1 VKYYST
7 DVERELSPERLGI
20 AADLVGYQF
29 RLWCACAKHEN
40 GGIVR
45 DCRRWSENRWRWLAG
60 ITKRTIRRLLAR
72 GLVRWLG
79 DHLVVLDFNAYGLAV
94 LQQRR
99 LEGAKSVKR
108 RWDRHRSPTRSP
120 NTKDRSATG
129 DPVGDRS
136 GPPPPA
142 QRSASSSSPAIE
154 VVEAGGGRL
163 PDGTWERIWAELP
176 NRRPYWKPK
185 AREAIEAVV
194 VPDQVVE
201 FLDFLTSGKR
211 TPSWKR
217 SPPTPLTIA
226 EDFRSRR
233 RPPAAARKTAPTTKE
248 QLPSRDQ
255 IRAGWDQ
262 VVDRSRPRKETGT

>member
-7 DVERELSPERLGI
+7 DVDRELSPQRLGI

-29 RLWCACAKHEN
+29 RLWCACAKEEN

-60 ITKRTIRRLLAR
+60 ISKRTIRRLLTR

-79 DHLVVLDFNAYGLAV
+79 DHLVVLDFNTYGVAA

-99 LEGAKSVKR
+99 SEAANAAKR
-108 RWDRHRSPTRSP
+108 RWSRHAGRIAGG
-120 NTKDRSATG
+120 NAKDRSGTG

-136 GPPPPA
+136 GPPGQA

-154 VVEAGGGRL
+154 VVEAGGGGL

-176 NRRPYWKPK
+176 NRRSYWKPK

-194 VPDQVVE
+194 VPDQVLE
-201 FLDFLTSGKR
+201 FLDFLTSAKK
-211 TPSWKR
+211 TASWKR

-233 RPPAAARKTAPTTKE
+233 PPAARKAPGPAPAKQE
-248 QLPSRDQ
+248 PSRDQ
-255 IRAGWDQ
+255 IRAGWAE